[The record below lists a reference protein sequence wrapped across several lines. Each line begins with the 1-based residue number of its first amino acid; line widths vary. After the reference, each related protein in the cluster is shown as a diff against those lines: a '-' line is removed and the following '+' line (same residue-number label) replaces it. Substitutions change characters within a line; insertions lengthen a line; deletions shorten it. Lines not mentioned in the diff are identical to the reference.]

1 MFVKTRNNFQG
12 FIVNFLYYIRYFLK
26 LTPLTYGGHR
36 FSVPQ
41 SKIFAPD
48 GIINI

>member
-26 LTPLTYGGHR
+26 LNLLTYGGHH
-36 FSVPQ
+36 FSVAQ
-41 SKIFAPD
+41 SRIFATD